1 MTQRLRRSV
10 LYMPA
15 SNARAV
21 TKARALPCDAV
32 ILDLEDGV
40 SADKKTEA
48 RQQMADEVAK
58 GGFGARELIVRVNAI
73 DSAWV
78 ANDLAA
84 LAANPPHA
92 VLFPKINSATD
103 VDMAEYLMTK
113 AGLSAEVKLWAMI
126 ETPDGILNCASIGRA
141 GKRVDCLVVG
151 TNDLAKELG
160 VPNTTDRASMVT
172 ALQMAV
178 LGARTAGLSVID
190 GVYNAIADAEGYMA
204 QCAQGRAFGF
214 DGKTC
219 IHPNQVEG
227 ANASFGPSDDD
238 IAHAKS
244 IIAAWEASG
253 KAGVIQVDGVM
264 VEELHVEIAR
274 RLLETAS
281 D

>member
-84 LAANPPHA
+84 LA
-92 VLFPKINSATD
+92 
-103 VDMAEYLMTK
+103 
-113 AGLSAEVKLWAMI
+113 
-126 ETPDGILNCASIGRA
+126 
-141 GKRVDCLVVG
+141 
-151 TNDLAKELG
+151 
-160 VPNTTDRASMVT
+160 
-172 ALQMAV
+172 
-178 LGARTAGLSVID
+178 
-190 GVYNAIADAEGYMA
+190 
-204 QCAQGRAFGF
+204 
-214 DGKTC
+214 
-219 IHPNQVEG
+219 
-227 ANASFGPSDDD
+227 
-238 IAHAKS
+238 
-244 IIAAWEASG
+244 
-253 KAGVIQVDGVM
+253 
-264 VEELHVEIAR
+264 
-274 RLLETAS
+274 
-281 D
+281 